1 MGVGGGGEGEGEG
14 GSPEKV
20 EVLTYNRDKRDSVS
34 ARPSLNFSGG
44 LKFDS

>member
-1 MGVGGGGEGEGEG
+1 MGFGGGSGVEGEG

-34 ARPSLNFSGG
+34 ARPSLIF
-44 LKFDS
+44 FRRFEV